1 MSESEPASTCTASY
15 GWEDF
20 DISKLAEGCRCP
32 VKDCS
37 EQVTPYPRKSAQV
50 CSRHGLRL
58 HKNTFA
64 YFNGFSRDERI
75 AASLR
80 NFHFR
85 QDYVREHVI
94 FSGDKAET
102 HRLGH
107 EMSEDAVS
115 WNVFVGLQ
123 EAGMLRAVT
132 MFLTGRAV
140 DRDPELYLWG
150 ARVGGGAPSIY
161 PALAAARDKLE
172 KDIRKYR
179 TEPDIMLVIPE
190 KLVVCV
196 EAKFGSANTLAS
208 SGATKNDEKPHDVP
222 GLIARYLDAASPC
235 AQSAIDR
242 ASIGPKLHSQLF
254 RNVVFATEMAQGRDW
269 HVVNLVSATQW
280 KGRPNSATAS
290 FTDPCEDVRR
300 YLASTFKEC
309 FSFRTWEA
317 LYRELVSKQGRASA
331 VSTYLS
337 SKSAHYRAAFE
348 LA

>member
-1 MSESEPASTCTASY
+1 MPRERLQRASHTQSEGERASVLAAWPAAAQEHVRLLQQLLPGRTHCGEPEELSLPS
-15 GWEDF
+15 
-20 DISKLAEGCRCP
+20 
-32 VKDCS
+32 
-37 EQVTPYPRKSAQV
+37 
-50 CSRHGLRL
+50 GLRPR
-58 HKNTFA
+58 T
-64 YFNGFSRDERI
+64 RDLLARQGRDASPRPRNVRRRGLVERLRG
-75 AASLR
+75 AAGGR
-80 NFHFR
+80 
-85 QDYVREHVI
+85 
-94 FSGDKAET
+94 
-102 HRLGH
+102 
-107 EMSEDAVS
+107 DAARCDDVPHGPS
-115 WNVFVGLQ
+115 Q
-123 EAGMLRAVT
+123 
-132 MFLTGRAV
+132 
-140 DRDPELYLWG
+140 DPELYLWG

-235 AQSAIDR
+235 AQAAIDR

-254 RNVVFATEMAQGRDW
+254 RNVVFAAEMAQGRDW

-309 FSFRTWEA
+309 FAFRTWEA
-317 LYRELVSKQGRASA
+317 LYRELVSKQRRASA
-331 VSTYLS
+331 VSTYLR
-337 SKSAHYRAAFE
+337 SKTAHYRAAFE
-348 LA
+348 LG